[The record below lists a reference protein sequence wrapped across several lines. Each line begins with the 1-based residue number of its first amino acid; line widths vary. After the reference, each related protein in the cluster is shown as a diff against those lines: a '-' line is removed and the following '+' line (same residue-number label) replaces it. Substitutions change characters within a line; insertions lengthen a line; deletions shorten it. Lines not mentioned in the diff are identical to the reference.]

1 MKTIIIFMWGYWE
14 WFSLSCGV
22 FSCSSVIE
30 NENGYRFQNSDF
42 VYLFML
48 TDPDIKN
55 AYFPNLQKY
64 PKARLLFY
72 PYIKKFPI

>member
-1 MKTIIIFMWGYWE
+1 MDP
-14 WFSLSCGV
+14 
-22 FSCSSVIE
+22 IE

-64 PKARLLFY
+64 PKARVLFY

>member
-1 MKTIIIFMWGYWE
+1 MGLLRVILIINNSWL
-14 WFSLSCGV
+14 SLV
-22 FSCSSVIE
+22 DTIE

-48 TDPDIKN
+48 TNPDIKN

-72 PYIKKFPI
+72 SYIKNFPI

>member
-1 MKTIIIFMWGYWE
+1 MILIINNSWL
-14 WFSLSCGV
+14 SLV
-22 FSCSSVIE
+22 DTIE

-64 PKARLLFY
+64 PKARDFFN
-72 PYIKKFPI
+72 PYIKKIPSIKNASSI

>member
-1 MKTIIIFMWGYWE
+1 MAISTTIENGVIESDSHYHV
-14 WFSLSCGV
+14 GV

-64 PKARLLFY
+64 PKARVLFY
-72 PYIKKFPI
+72 PY

>member
-1 MKTIIIFMWGYWE
+1 MILIINNSWL
-14 WFSLSCGV
+14 SLV
-22 FSCSSVIE
+22 DTIE

-55 AYFPNLQKY
+55 AYFPNLQK
-64 PKARLLFY
+64 
-72 PYIKKFPI
+72 